1 MVRVYFEGF
10 AVFAFSWEE
19 PWLGDCFK
27 RRFYVH
33 PWSSENHLPIL
44 PSNNSQ
50 LDEDKRR
57 TRSAWQIW
65 PIKPTQNPNPTNK
78 TNKKKHLSFFSAGIS
93 LLRTGYFFQWNFVDQ
108 KVKVDIYTP
117 EYSQFRSKNHR
128 IIPIDTF
135 IFEGVSLQKKSRG
148 MSFQWRVKDHH
159 RRFFPLCFCRQTR
172 AEVWTNKW
180 CKQWRNLPKKSSFRI
195 QVQELQ
201 VNLPRFLGDVLFGE

>member
-10 AVFAFSWEE
+10 AVFAFSWHWEE

-57 TRSAWQIW
+57 TRFAWQIW

-117 EYSQFRSKNHR
+117 EYSHVGSKNHQ
-128 IIPIDTF
+128 IDTL
-135 IFEGVSLQKKSRG
+135 IFEACPCSGAWRITTGVCR
-148 MSFQWRVKDHH
+148 
-159 RRFFPLCFCRQTR
+159 FPLCFLSSTHGLRFGQTNSALVEEIFR
-172 AEVWTNKW
+172 
-180 CKQWRNLPKKSSFRI
+180 KKVNSEFSFR
-195 QVQELQ
+195 
-201 VNLPRFLGDVLFGE
+201 NYR